1 MKKLTLITLIAL
13 VGTLSAC
20 DAFLD
25 VEPRTAVTGEQAFQG
40 ISGAEALLNAT
51 YDQLQKENRYGQHY
65 MLYADALADNIN
77 FTVVHSGRYNGPVTN
92 GTGSHF
98 GGWGNMYLAIN
109 RANLLLANIDAVE
122 DNLPNLEETKA
133 RIKGEALFLRAI
145 NYFDLVR
152 VYSYMPGL
160 EVNGWDRGV
169 IVRTEPVLGPGD
181 ANLRSRESN
190 AMIYDMVLADLGE
203 AFQLLQGTERNSN
216 MHATR
221 AAVDALRARVH
232 LHLGNWAQ
240 AETYAASS
248 LALSGRTL
256 TSAAQ
261 YVSSWT
267 ASNRRHAEAIFEMD
281 MEQGQDGAATN
292 SNEALASLTDG
303 SSTRSFNFHVIPTVD
318 LLNAHEPDDVRLGMY
333 LEAEPPSA
341 NSPDDQASGADFG
354 STVYYSQKWNHSVT
368 AFVDRV
374 PIFRVSE
381 MYLTRA
387 EALAEQGQAG
397 AARTILN
404 EFRAARGLP
413 EVDGSLSGGALVDA
427 ILLERRLEF
436 AFEGQ
441 RFFDLKRR
449 GEALPKPQTD
459 GATVIP
465 YSDFRILAP
474 IPNSQIELN
483 PNLEQ
488 NPGY

>member
-1 MKKLTLITLIAL
+1 MKKLTLITLIAF

-25 VEPRTAVTGEQAFQG
+25 VEPRTAVTAEQAFQG

-51 YDQLQKENRYGQHY
+51 YDQLQADGRYGQRY

-109 RANLLLANIDAVE
+109 RANLLLANIDAVQ
-122 DNLPNLEETKA
+122 DNVIGLEETKA
-133 RIKGEALFLRAI
+133 RIKGEAHFLRAL

-152 VYSYMPGL
+152 VYSYMPGR
-160 EVNGWDRGV
+160 EVNGWNAGV
-169 IVRTEPVLGPGD
+169 IIRTTPTLGASD
-181 ANLRSRESN
+181 ANYRAREN
-190 AMIYDMVLADLGE
+190 TAAVYALILEDLDQ
-203 AFQLLQGTERNSN
+203 AFQLLDGTERNSN
-216 MHATR
+216 LHATR
-221 AAVDALRARVH
+221 ASVQALRARVH

-240 AETYAASS
+240 AETYAASA
-248 LALSGRTL
+248 LTLSGRSL
-256 TSAAQ
+256 VAAGQ
-261 YVSSWT
+261 YVTSWT
-267 ASNRRHAEAIFEMD
+267 ANQRRHPEAIFEMD

-303 SSTRSFNFHVIPTVD
+303 SAARSFNFHVIPTAD
-318 LLNAHEPDDVRLGMY
+318 LLAAHEAGDVRLGMY
-333 LEAEPPSA
+333 LESENA
-341 NSPDDQASGADFG
+341 NDQASGADFG
-354 STVYYSQKWNHSVT
+354 QPVYYSQKWSHTV
-368 AFVDRV
+368 APFVDRV

-397 AARTILN
+397 AARDILN
-404 EFRAARGLP
+404 EFRAARGLAN
-413 EVDGSLSGGALVDA
+413 VDGGLSGDALIEA
-427 ILLERRLEF
+427 ILHERRLEF

-449 GEALPKPQTD
+449 GMNLPKPQSD
-459 GATVIP
+459 GANVIL
-465 YSDFRILAP
+465 YTDFRILAP
-474 IPNSQIELN
+474 IPTAEVDLN
-483 PNLEQ
+483 PLLEQ